1 MDMVNHMQTDG
12 QCTFVLM
19 WKTRSVCHPVTGPLS
34 SNRCIA
40 KDPRNNHEFNL
51 MPLSDYNHK
60 VPYNRTMEFLINVCK
75 PTLHG
80 HNEMCPPNS
89 AICMN
94 NQAEVDVK
102 KRFKNYGTAVPDPTF
117 ENGNLFMEFQ
127 SNEKCSH
134 ADKNITS
141 VINFVCDETIQVI
154 HWQNIFEKFYTYV
167 SLGIDVFFICD
178 FPVWRTR
185 VFG

>member
-1 MDMVNHMQTDG
+1 MVNYIQSDG

-19 WKTRSVCHPVTGPLS
+19 WKTRSVCHPVSGPLS

-60 VPYNRTMEFLINVCK
+60 VPYNGTTEFLINVCK
-75 PTLHG
+75 PTLYG

-89 AICMN
+89 AVCVN
-94 NQAEVDVK
+94 NSAEMDVK
-102 KRFKNYGTAVPDPTF
+102 KRFKNYGTATPDPIF
-117 ENGNLFMEFQ
+117 ENGKLFMEFH
-127 SNEKCSH
+127 SDEKCSH

-141 VINFVCDETIQVI
+141 VINFVCDEKIQVI
-154 HWQNIFEKFYTYV
+154 HCTIIFFFY
-167 SLGIDVFFICD
+167 
-178 FPVWRTR
+178 
-185 VFG
+185 